1 MPTLQLNAT
10 TQETIQLDPAS
21 ENWLNVCRRNSH
33 NQRSCAIP
41 KKYFDILF
49 NWGYVTG
56 TPGNA
61 KISPAG
67 MSRLIGEEQSAL
79 AVKKQSKKTT
89 HAPARRAGE
98 IH

>member
-10 TQETIQLDPAS
+10 TKETIQLDPAS
-21 ENWLNVCRRNSH
+21 ENWLNICRRNSN
-33 NQRSCAIP
+33 NQRACALP

-61 KISPAG
+61 KISPTG
-67 MSRLIGEEQSAL
+67 LSRLLSEEQVA
-79 AVKKQSKKTT
+79 AKKQPKKKKV
-89 HAPARRAGE
+89 H
-98 IH
+98 

>member
-10 TQETIQLDPAS
+10 TKEAIKLDPAS
-21 ENWLNVCRRNSH
+21 ENWLNVCRRNSN
-33 NQRSCAIP
+33 NQRACALP

-67 MSRLIGEEQSAL
+67 LSRLLSEEQA
-79 AVKKQSKKTT
+79 AAKKQPKKKKV
-89 HAPARRAGE
+89 H
-98 IH
+98 